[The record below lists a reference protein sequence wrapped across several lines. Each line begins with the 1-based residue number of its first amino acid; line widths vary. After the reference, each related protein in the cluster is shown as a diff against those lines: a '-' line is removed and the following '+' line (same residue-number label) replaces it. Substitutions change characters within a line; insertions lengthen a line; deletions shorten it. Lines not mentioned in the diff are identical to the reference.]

1 MNGLIL
7 KDVYS
12 LKKLWFKKT
21 YILAALILLIGSTI
35 WLKESGS
42 IISVIFLSMLLLNS
56 LQTLFL
62 DDVNSNWLLFL
73 KTLNIPLSKVILS
86 RYTIAFIISL
96 MATVITFATAL
107 ISRLFSSVM
116 TVTQL
121 FEFSLIV
128 LVISVIYIFFLIPFI
143 YLFNQNGLIV
153 GFLAIIALTFG
164 IFKLFS
170 INTLT
175 TLIVNTSGYIIFLIA
190 LGVIILD
197 FSVSYAISFLIMKIK
212 PFNG

>member
-12 LKKLWFKKT
+12 LEKLWFKKS
-21 YILAALILLIGSTI
+21 YILAALILLVGSTI

-62 DDVNSNWLLFL
+62 DDSHSNWLLFL

-96 MATVITFATAL
+96 IATIITFATAL

-116 TVTQL
+116 TITQL

-143 YLFNQNGLIV
+143 YLFNQNGLII
-153 GFLAIIALTFG
+153 GFLTIIALTFG
-164 IFKLFS
+164 IFKLSS
-170 INTLT
+170 IDALT
-175 TLIVNTSGYIIFLIA
+175 VSIVNTSGYIIFFNRTWRYNFRFFSFICHFLFNYEEE
-190 LGVIILD
+190 II
-197 FSVSYAISFLIMKIK
+197 
-212 PFNG
+212 

>member
-7 KDVYS
+7 KDIYS
-12 LKKLWFKKT
+12 LKKLWFKKA

-73 KTLNIPLSKVILS
+73 KTLSIPLSKVILS

-175 TLIVNTSGYIIFLIA
+175 TLIANTSGYIIFLIA

>member
-12 LKKLWFKKT
+12 LEKLWFKKS
-21 YILAALILLIGSTI
+21 YILAALILLVGSTI

-62 DDVNSNWLLFL
+62 DDSHSNWLLFL

-96 MATVITFATAL
+96 IATIITFATAL

-116 TVTQL
+116 TITQL

-143 YLFNQNGLIV
+143 YLFNQNGLII
-153 GFLAIIALTFG
+153 GFLTIIALTFG
-164 IFKLFS
+164 IFKLSS
-170 INTLT
+170 IDALT
-175 TLIVNTSGYIIFLIA
+175 VSIVNTS
-190 LGVIILD
+190 
-197 FSVSYAISFLIMKIK
+197 
-212 PFNG
+212 

>member
-12 LKKLWFKKT
+12 LEKLWFKKS
-21 YILAALILLIGSTI
+21 YILAALILLVGSTI

-62 DDVNSNWLLFL
+62 DDSHSNWLLFL

-96 MATVITFATAL
+96 IATIITFATAL

-116 TVTQL
+116 TITQL

-143 YLFNQNGLIV
+143 YLFNQNGLII
-153 GFLAIIALTFG
+153 GFLTIITLTFG

-170 INTLT
+170 IDALT
-175 TLIVNTSGYIIFLIA
+175 VSIVNTSGYIIFLIV

-197 FSVSYAISFLIMKIK
+197 FSVSYAISFLIMKK
-212 PFNG
+212 KSFNG

>member
-12 LKKLWFKKT
+12 LEKLWFKKS
-21 YILAALILLIGSTI
+21 YILAALILLVGSTI

-62 DDVNSNWLLFL
+62 DDSHSNWLLFL

-96 MATVITFATAL
+96 IATIITFATAL

-116 TVTQL
+116 TITQL

-143 YLFNQNGLIV
+143 YLFNQNGLII
-153 GFLAIIALTFG
+153 GFLTIIALTFG
-164 IFKLFS
+164 IFKLSS
-170 INTLT
+170 IDALT
-175 TLIVNTSGYIIFLIA
+175 VSIVNTSGYIIFLIV

-197 FSVSYAISFLIMKIK
+197 FSVSYA
-212 PFNG
+212 

>member
-12 LKKLWFKKT
+12 LEKLWFKKS
-21 YILAALILLIGSTI
+21 YILAALILLVGSTI

-62 DDVNSNWLLFL
+62 DDSHSNWLLFL

-96 MATVITFATAL
+96 IATIITFATAL

-116 TVTQL
+116 TITQL

-143 YLFNQNGLIV
+143 YLFNQNGLII
-153 GFLAIIALTFG
+153 GFLTIIALTFG

-170 INTLT
+170 IDALT
-175 TLIVNTSGYIIFLIA
+175 VSIVNTSGYIIFLIV
-190 LGVIILD
+190 LGIIILD
-197 FSVSYAISFLIMKIK
+197 FSVSYAISFLIMKK
-212 PFNG
+212 KSFNG

>member
-12 LKKLWFKKT
+12 LEKLWFKKS
-21 YILAALILLIGSTI
+21 YILAALILLVGSTI

-62 DDVNSNWLLFL
+62 DDSHSNWLLFL

-96 MATVITFATAL
+96 IATIITFATAL

-116 TVTQL
+116 TITQL

-143 YLFNQNGLIV
+143 YLFNQNGLII
-153 GFLAIIALTFG
+153 GFLTIIALTFG

-170 INTLT
+170 IDALT
-175 TLIVNTSGYIIFLIA
+175 VSIVNTSGYIIFLIV

-197 FSVSYAISFLIMKIK
+197 FSVSYAISFLIMKK
-212 PFNG
+212 KSFNG

>member
-170 INTLT
+170 ITTLT
-175 TLIVNTSGYIIFLIA
+175 TLIANTSGYIIFLIA